1 MIELLYQIL
10 FFGFAGGALR
20 VLIGYSKAYGILG
33 YAKFNIRRAVLTLVV
48 ALISSVAAPL
58 LIGADSIGVAFIAGF
73 AGTDLLEA
81 LAKGLMKLKTGFST
95 GFAKNRYSE
104 FGEGFSD
111 TKTPKKFQ
119 KALEYI
125 DKNGKITNN
134 EYEKLNRVSDATS
147 SRDLKKLVNMG
158 LIKKIGSGKNTY
170 YKLK

>member
-33 YAKFNIRRAVLTLVV
+33 YVKFNIRRAMLTLVV
-48 ALISSVAAPL
+48 SLISSAAAPL
-58 LIGADSIGVAFIAGF
+58 LIGSDSISVAFIAGF

-104 FGEGFSD
+104 FGDGLSD
-111 TKTPKKFQ
+111 SKISKHYQ
-119 KALEYI
+119 KALQYI
-125 DKNGKITNN
+125 DKNNKITNDD
-134 EYEKLNRVSDATS
+134 YQKLNRVAHSTAT
-147 SRDLKKLVNMG
+147 RDLKKMISLDMIQKVG
-158 LIKKIGSGKNTY
+158 TGSKTY
-170 YKLK
+170 YKMK